1 MGTILIFFAP
11 TTIFP
16 QGFAFAVKGE
26 INQNNVENAILVRVS

>member
-16 QGFAFAVKGE
+16 QGLLAVKGE
-26 INQNNVENAILVRVS
+26 INQNNVENVILVRVS